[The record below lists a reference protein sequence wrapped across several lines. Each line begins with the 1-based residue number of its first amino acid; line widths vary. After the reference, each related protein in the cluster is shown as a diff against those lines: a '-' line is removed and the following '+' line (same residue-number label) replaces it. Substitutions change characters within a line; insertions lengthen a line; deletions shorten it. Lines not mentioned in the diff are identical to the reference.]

1 MQAVSKKYKQEM
13 KQRYRDEC
21 SYIRVTIG
29 LINQLAQA
37 NAEVKDAAAFTYFSA
52 LEKPFNS
59 YQVQELYA
67 TCDEDWSAVDGSM
80 YFLPRRKQDVVLNS
94 GLVTETL
101 LGAIEIVF
109 PFALSIKGLTVEF
122 GKAYPVQFSIES
134 DNNKLD
140 ITDNQNERF
149 ITEAIFED
157 ATFLKFIPKVM
168 VNGQSRFRIHQITMG
183 IGIYFDNRK
192 ILSTSKKEHISP
204 ISEELPTIDFTMS
217 AENRDRAFDV
227 ENAESSVNF
236 LEIGQNVEV
245 TYGQELEDGTV
256 EWMPGAKLSLKD
268 WSADDEELD
277 ISATDRFDSME
288 NTYYKGKY
296 YEEGISLYKLAEEV
310 FQDAGVDN
318 REYLI
323 DPYLKQVIIQNP
335 MPAVTHKEA
344 LQLIANAGRCVIY
357 QDRTGK
363 IIIKSSF
370 IPDMQASANDSAYF
384 SHAEKI
390 LDGKEKTE
398 YGLTGRNYT
407 EAQGAQYFLP
417 RTDTEAL
424 NTGYISEEVAD
435 SSGRFAKN
443 PLVSI
448 SLEAA
453 YTCFGLT
460 LEFGRNPPEKAV
472 LHSYYNNTLL
482 EDYEIRIADEI
493 VLVSHEFPEF
503 DRLEIEFTKG
513 TPYNRVILD
522 NVLFGDSTD
531 YSLEYGVELTKTPK
545 GTQLE
550 KVKELQVIRTLY
562 SLSTEPIK
570 ELAKEVVAFSAE
582 VTRYTFYLSNPSY
595 GYEVAITE
603 PVSGRVTI
611 VESSAYYV
619 TVEASGIQGSVEIVI
634 NGWEYVVNTQAK
646 VTKQLHTVG
655 TVETWEN
662 PLISDQGMAMDL
674 AQWIGDYL
682 VSDREYDL
690 SYRGEPRIDAN
701 DLAFLE
707 NKYVPDML
715 IRIYD
720 HTLNFSGG
728 ALSGTI
734 KARRDMSGVVR
745 TKNRLA
751 AK

>member
-13 KQRYRDEC
+13 KKRYRDEC

-29 LINQLAQA
+29 LINQSAQA
-37 NAEVKDAAAFTYFSA
+37 NAKVKDAAAFTYFSA
-52 LEKPFNS
+52 LEKPFDN
-59 YQVQELYA
+59 YQVQELYT
-67 TCDEDWSAVDGSM
+67 TCDEDWSTVDGSM
-80 YFLPRRKQDVVLNS
+80 CFLPRRKQDVVLNS
-94 GLVTETL
+94 GLVTEKL
-101 LGAIEIVF
+101 LGAIEIIF

-122 GKAYPVQFSIES
+122 GKAYPIDFSIES
-134 DNNKLD
+134 DNNTLD
-140 ITDNQNERF
+140 ITDNQNGRF
-149 ITEAIFED
+149 VTEAIFED
-157 ATFLKFIPKVM
+157 VTFLKFVPRVM

-277 ISATDRFDSME
+277 ISASDRFDSME

-296 YEEGISLYKLAEEV
+296 YADEISLYALAEDV

-318 REYLI
+318 RDYYL
-323 DPYLKQVIIQNP
+323 DPYLKKIRIQNP
-335 MPAVTHKEA
+335 MPAVAHKEA

-357 QDRTGK
+357 QDRAGK
-363 IIIKSSF
+363 IILKSSF
-370 IPDMQASANDSAYF
+370 IPDMQASANDASYF

-390 LDGKEKTE
+390 LDGKERTE

-407 EAQGAQYFLP
+407 QTQGVQYILP
-417 RTDTEAL
+417 RADTEAL

-448 SLEAA
+448 SMEAA

-460 LEFGRNPPEKAV
+460 LEFGRNPPEKAI

-482 EDYEIRIADEI
+482 EDYEISITDEI
-493 VLVSHEFPEF
+493 VLISHEFPEL

-522 NVLFGDSTD
+522 NILFGDSTD

-550 KVKELQVIRTLY
+550 KVKELQVIRTMY
-562 SLSTEPIK
+562 SLSAEPVK
-570 ELAKEVVAFSAE
+570 ELAKETVVFSAE
-582 VTRYTFYLSNPSY
+582 VARYTFFMSNPSY
-595 GYEVAITE
+595 GYELAITDS
-603 PVSGRVTI
+603 VSGRVTI

-619 TVEASGIQGSVEIVI
+619 TVEADGLNGAVEIAI

-662 PLISDQGMAMDL
+662 PLISEQDMAMDM

-690 SYRGEPRIDAN
+690 SYRGDPRIDAN

-728 ALSGTI
+728 ALSGAI
-734 KARRDMSGVVR
+734 KARRDMSGMVK

>member
-13 KQRYRDEC
+13 KKRYRDEC

-29 LINQLAQA
+29 LINQSAQA
-37 NAEVKDAAAFTYFSA
+37 NAKVKDAAAFTYFSA
-52 LEKPFNS
+52 LEKPFDN

-94 GLVTETL
+94 GLVTEKL

-122 GKAYPVQFSIES
+122 GKAYPVDFSIES
-134 DNNKLD
+134 DNNTLD

-256 EWMPGAKLSLKD
+256 EWMSGAKLSLKD

-277 ISATDRFDSME
+277 ISASDRFDGME
-288 NTYYKGKY
+288 DTYYRGKY
-296 YEEGISLYKLAEEV
+296 YEDGISLYALAEDV
-310 FQDAGVDN
+310 FQDAGVDS

-398 YGLTGRNYT
+398 YSLSGKDYT
-407 EAQGAQYFLP
+407 QAQGAQYFLP
-417 RTDTEAL
+417 RTETEAL

-453 YTCFGLT
+453 YTCFGLA
-460 LEFGRNPPEKAV
+460 LEFGRNSPEKAV

-503 DRLEIEFTKG
+503 DRLEIEFTEG
-513 TPYNRVILD
+513 APYNRVILN

-550 KVKELQVIRTLY
+550 KVKELQVIRTMY
-562 SLSTEPIK
+562 SLSAEPVK
-570 ELAKEVVAFSAE
+570 ELAKETVVFSAE
-582 VTRYTFYLSNPSY
+582 ITRYTFFMSNPSY
-595 GYEVAITE
+595 GYELAITDS
-603 PVSGRVTI
+603 VSGRVTI

-619 TVEASGIQGSVEIVI
+619 TVEADGLNGAVEIEI

-662 PLISDQGMAMDL
+662 PLISEQGMAMDM

-682 VSDREYDL
+682 ISDREYDL

-734 KARRDMSGVVR
+734 KARRDMSGMVR
-745 TKNRLA
+745 TKNRLE